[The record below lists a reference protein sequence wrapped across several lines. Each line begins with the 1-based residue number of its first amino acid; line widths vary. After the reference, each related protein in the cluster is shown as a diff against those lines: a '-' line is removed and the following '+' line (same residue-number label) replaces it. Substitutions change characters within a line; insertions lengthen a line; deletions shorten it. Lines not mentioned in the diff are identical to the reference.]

1 MVKKLATLTTG
12 EYEKLCSLDYGD
24 LYSIH
29 GGSSSN
35 FISRSLEIFVGV
47 NRYGKLY
54 INVNFYPEGHATF
67 DFDDLAKAIRWA
79 TKRVAV
85 IEGTGEDGR

>member
-1 MVKKLATLTTG
+1 MA

-29 GGSSSN
+29 RGSLST
-35 FISRSLEIFVGV
+35 FISKSLDIFVGV

-54 INVNFYPEGHATF
+54 INVNFNQGGHKTF
-67 DFDDLAKAIRWA
+67 DFDCLSDAVKWA

-85 IEGTGEDGR
+85 IEETKEDGHATD